1 MESTEQ
7 HRQVALWF
15 EENHER
21 LLRFLAHSLDAEGEA
36 EDLAQEVFLR
46 MLRIDNAELVR
57 HPRAYLYRVAVNVA
71 NEWRMRG
78 RRFVVVPPSD
88 FEGLATPDQPE
99 EDLEER
105 DRSLEVNRA
114 LASLPPMY
122 RAAIVLRTQ
131 EGMTYREVAERLGV
145 TERMVKRYIVKGY
158 ARLRDSLAE
167 RSGANGS

>member
-1 MESTEQ
+1 VESVEQ
-7 HRQVALWF
+7 HRQVARWF

-21 LLRFLAHSLDAEGEA
+21 LLRFLALSLDAEGEA

-46 MLRIDNAELVR
+46 MLRVDNAELVR
-57 HPRAYLYRVAVNVA
+57 HPRAYLYRVAANVA

-78 RRFVVVPPSD
+78 RRFVVLPPSD
-88 FEGLATPDQPE
+88 FEGLTAPEQPE
-99 EDLEER
+99 EDPDGR
-105 DRSLEVNRA
+105 DRSLQVNQA
-114 LASLPPMY
+114 LEALPPMY

-131 EGMTYREVAERLGV
+131 EGMNYREVAERLGV

-167 RSGANGS
+167 GF